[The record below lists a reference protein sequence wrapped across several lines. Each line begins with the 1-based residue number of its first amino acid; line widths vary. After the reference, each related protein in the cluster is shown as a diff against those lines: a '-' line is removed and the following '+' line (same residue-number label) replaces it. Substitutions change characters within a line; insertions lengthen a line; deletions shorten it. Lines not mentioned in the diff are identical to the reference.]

1 MFWLVRVYIDDGEHY
16 NCVANAGSEA
26 QAEFFARK
34 HYQREGEVVELCEAE
49 MFNDYEHGDPED
61 YTIVERN

>member
-1 MFWLVRVYIDDGEHY
+1 M
-16 NCVANAGSEA
+16 ANAGSEA

-49 MFNDYEHGDPED
+49 MFNNYEHGDPED
-61 YTIVERN
+61 YEIVT